1 MGRGLEILGLLA
13 SEELAAACFGRINA
27 TATARDLVNDRDR
40 VVAVASHGRA
50 AVTNP
55 GWSLP
60 RPRPRSRP
68 RRSPLRATHHDT
80 LDGPTAPVTFTATA
94 TARATAAA
102 GGGTGDGRG
111 GGGNSHF
118 KQYKVNW

>member
-1 MGRGLEILGLLA
+1 MGAGSGKGPGDPGA

-50 AVTNP
+50 AVTDP

-60 RPRPRSRP
+60 P
-68 RRSPLRATHHDT
+68 HGH
-80 LDGPTAPVTFTATA
+80 GHGHGH
-94 TARATAAA
+94 AAV
-102 GGGTGDGRG
+102 R
-111 GGGNSHF
+111 
-118 KQYKVNW
+118 